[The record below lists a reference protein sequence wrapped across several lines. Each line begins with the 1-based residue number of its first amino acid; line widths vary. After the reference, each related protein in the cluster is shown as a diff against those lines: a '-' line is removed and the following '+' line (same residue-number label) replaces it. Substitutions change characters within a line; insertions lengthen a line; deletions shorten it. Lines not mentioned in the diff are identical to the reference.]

1 MAMRELFGMSFGVGL
16 RARSCGG
23 ARAGV
28 LAALAVAACTA
39 LAEPS
44 TWWVSADG
52 GVDADGR
59 GSEASPFRTIQ
70 FAVDRAASGD
80 TVKVMPGTYDEGG
93 MALQRN
99 GTSHSNRVAIVS
111 KSVRLVSTGGRAV
124 THIVGAADPAPV
136 NGNAQGLGD
145 ASVRC
150 VCVSGEGTAG
160 TVVEGFTLREGRGDW
175 AGNHVGGGFA
185 VADGSASAYLVD
197 CAVSNCFAN
206 IGGGVYAGTAIRS
219 HVAGCRCP
227 PTGGKNVNGG
237 AVYGSR
243 LWNCLVESNPVP
255 GGVNAIV
262 SCVLVNCTVAMNG
275 GYAGVGAGCSLYGCI
290 VVGNGRALDSNNFAD
305 SSVKAAAVVNGCVV
319 DAAKP
324 NVAPALG
331 DWRVVRGG
339 PADGTADPKWLTN
352 GTIALPEGTEI
363 RDFAGNAIDVG
374 GSICAGCVQETAEV
388 KGGVLLKMTQN
399 TDWSLWNGKMI
410 PVSGAYAYATSDR
423 PVQWKVNLRHAYT
436 NGTAAYCLGAIERAG
451 GDCLF
456 PRPDGSAVLMPPPA
470 AGLLV
475 TNTASYWSGFWVK
488 ADADE
493 GGDGSASRPFRTIQ
507 EAVANDRSSV
517 VVNVLAGEY
526 STGVTES
533 SGSPH
538 YGRSRLS
545 ITGNRVRVVAL
556 DGPERTF
563 LLGEPD
569 PDTGGLGPKAVRCVN
584 VSRSDVAVQG
594 FTIAQGYTANASG
607 QAGHGA
613 AMRGGGTLS
622 DCVVTNCHAYG
633 SVAYQSV
640 LRRCRVDSCSSADV
654 SLIDGTAV
662 SCWLGP
668 GSRSRSSDYYGYF
681 ASGSRA
687 LNCTIVGDGTRS
699 LFSQN
704 FTLYDS
710 VVVGGDRYKSAMTQ
724 KGCVVWQTKNIGHS
738 ADSYTGAD
746 PLLVPSTVHPYTSA
760 SPVFGAGGVCSP
772 DDWAFNSYS
781 SNSWRHACGDIDGNP
796 VAYDAAGHATAGCAT
811 TVDPHVMVD
820 DADGALALEG
830 GTAGL
835 NKLVGEDVL
844 SIGLADGVKRPC
856 RGYTVNGV
864 EVCFDDATT
873 PITAEMV
880 IAAGGLTVRPVM
892 TTDFYVDAE
901 GGDDANSG
909 FTPGRAKRTL
919 RAVMEDTSVTQG
931 DTVHALPGCY
941 DEGTMMREG
950 VTVAADVP
958 SRVVVP
964 PGVTL
969 RSTQGAAATTIVGE
983 ASADAHDDVPGCG
996 AGAVRCVMLNGR
1008 DTSTKA
1014 RVEGFTL
1021 RGGYTFYPASEADGH
1036 YDRRYSAGGV
1046 HGVGDYYIKNAEV
1059 VDCVV
1064 EGCGGWR
1071 GGALRYVNAIRCVIR
1086 NNRACWGGSA
1096 AAECRLNGCLTYGNT
1111 DAAEDASRPGEKAVF
1126 TTFSVCDTTIADGV
1140 YVTKVAQG
1148 TTEPAG
1154 ALRNTLVLGWTGEEM
1169 SGKLFRCALAEEKC
1183 LAADV
1188 SGDGTF
1194 AAPAEELAVDADY
1207 RPVGG
1212 RSRACDAANPEYT
1225 AAVPGLAGLATDLT
1239 GFPRATNGG
1248 RSDIGALEGD
1258 WRARYA
1264 SDLGRGLRVRAASPG
1279 ASESSTRSVVLSD
1292 GDTLAAARD
1301 GDGRVHRYVL
1311 RFAVHGDGE
1320 LTVAVNGDEQ
1330 AYGPSSEE
1338 YSVVFES
1345 ALGCD
1350 VSFAYAGGGSA
1361 ELIGASRVDGLVV
1374 SVR

>member
-255 GGVNAIV
+255 
-262 SCVLVNCTVAMNG
+262 
-275 GYAGVGAGCSLYGCI
+275 
-290 VVGNGRALDSNNFAD
+290 
-305 SSVKAAAVVNGCVV
+305 
-319 DAAKP
+319 

-436 NGTAAYCLGAIERAG
+436 NGTAAYYLGAIERAG

-760 SPVFGAGGVCSP
+760 SPVFGAGGEGAQALP
-772 DDWAFNSYS
+772 LPLLGGGRRHERGADD
-781 SNSWRHACGDIDGNP
+781 
-796 VAYDAAGHATAGCAT
+796 
-811 TVDPHVMVD
+811 
-820 DADGALALEG
+820 
-830 GTAGL
+830 
-835 NKLVGEDVL
+835 
-844 SIGLADGVKRPC
+844 
-856 RGYTVNGV
+856 RG
-864 EVCFDDATT
+864 
-873 PITAEMV
+873 
-880 IAAGGLTVRPVM
+880 R
-892 TTDFYVDAE
+892 
-901 GGDDANSG
+901 
-909 FTPGRAKRTL
+909 GRA
-919 RAVMEDTSVTQG
+919 Q
-931 DTVHALPGCY
+931 
-941 DEGTMMREG
+941 RE
-950 VTVAADVP
+950 P
-958 SRVVVP
+958 
-964 PGVTL
+964 L
-969 RSTQGAAATTIVGE
+969 GE
-983 ASADAHDDVPGCG
+983 
-996 AGAVRCVMLNGR
+996 
-1008 DTSTKA
+1008 
-1014 RVEGFTL
+1014 
-1021 RGGYTFYPASEADGH
+1021 
-1036 YDRRYSAGGV
+1036 
-1046 HGVGDYYIKNAEV
+1046 
-1059 VDCVV
+1059 
-1064 EGCGGWR
+1064 
-1071 GGALRYVNAIRCVIR
+1071 
-1086 NNRACWGGSA
+1086 
-1096 AAECRLNGCLTYGNT
+1096 
-1111 DAAEDASRPGEKAVF
+1111 
-1126 TTFSVCDTTIADGV
+1126 
-1140 YVTKVAQG
+1140 
-1148 TTEPAG
+1148 
-1154 ALRNTLVLGWTGEEM
+1154 
-1169 SGKLFRCALAEEKC
+1169 
-1183 LAADV
+1183 
-1188 SGDGTF
+1188 
-1194 AAPAEELAVDADY
+1194 
-1207 RPVGG
+1207 
-1212 RSRACDAANPEYT
+1212 
-1225 AAVPGLAGLATDLT
+1225 
-1239 GFPRATNGG
+1239 
-1248 RSDIGALEGD
+1248 
-1258 WRARYA
+1258 
-1264 SDLGRGLRVRAASPG
+1264 LGRGGPRRG
-1279 ASESSTRSVVLSD
+1279 E
-1292 GDTLAAARD
+1292 
-1301 GDGRVHRYVL
+1301 
-1311 RFAVHGDGE
+1311 GE
-1320 LTVAVNGDEQ
+1320 LEGVRQARGAGRPLLGD
-1330 AYGPSSEE
+1330 AGRG
-1338 YSVVFES
+1338 VV
-1345 ALGCD
+1345 
-1350 VSFAYAGGGSA
+1350 
-1361 ELIGASRVDGLVV
+1361 R
-1374 SVR
+1374 R